1 MSSINPVVSYTTVA
15 CVFLY
20 HFRYVQTSTVPTRNS
35 STQTQPKSIS
45 VASQTM
51 HESKGPLEVVLD
63 ALEAGL
69 EAGGCN
75 YITVDSVFSTL
86 EDWLSRQ
93 ASLSTDTGSTSD
105 YEPTDMSCD
114 EDDDKGG
121 CDGVFVSPEDPAMPS
136 PVVSGASNI
145 SEGDL
150 SDIVSR
156 SPSDRGKG
164 ETTDI
169 PTDVLYSPSHP
180 LESSEE
186 YEEEESRL
194 PSPPPL
200 PPSYTL
206 ISAPP
211 PPTVSSTN
219 RVTGGLPPW
228 ARGDPNTPLS
238 DPSET
243 DNKETEERMDV
254 EEAFADQMLEEQLTE
269 SRKSTKQQEEVKKK
283 HPFGIFPLP
292 FVDCRPDKVE
302 SNGEKQKSKEE
313 KIKEEINKE
322 ETEDSVEGPGP
333 PVTAVASQNP
343 TEVDIGSGGKCDTR
357 EEGLYSVGGKN
368 GSSSENISQS
378 EVCNVIE
385 QEKRNER
392 KRVRED
398 DNEDLPI
405 FNQPTDDH
413 SSKPPL
419 ESTLDLERGD
429 QNISSGVNVSVR
441 TRHQSTSSRDE
452 VESSSYSI
460 ESTFGNRSQSAS
472 PRRSIRQRQRSEK
485 LQATTK
491 LSTSKAHKPDIEVRE
506 SQDLLRGKQHKY
518 ETRQRSR
525 SEVEDDQ
532 LNEREERWELRSR
545 QKYQSDDSGTE
556 KRELRPRNRGGKE
569 DNKSK
574 SDAKK
579 KKGKKGQEVDKSS
592 RIETRQTKPMV
603 PTLQAF
609 EDESNNYVEDSVV
622 SSHEKSQSS
631 IQKGSLVVTY
641 RCRINEQSTN
651 QKLQVDKK
659 GMSEEESDKIQD
671 KNRVT
676 DEGEDE
682 CYLRSVSLPP
692 FKVAKTSPTG
702 SPPTPQSSDSAPS
715 PASAPRSIS
724 SSPPGFPAVKKKP
737 ILTKDEL
744 LAMVRAKKK
753 SVELNQAELPL
764 QSVEKSSEDKDKD
777 QREPPLVK
785 GRLDMKELMFNFQK
799 HMQTVSARK
808 VSDAS
813 WIHPWSHP
821 FSSSGSNPPRDVMIR
836 FPPHLLAHPPPPPPG
851 PPPASS
857 KPVTPRQPRSEP
869 SETDLPSGTP
879 LHDTALS
886 STIDTSSKEQVD
898 EKSDIT
904 MKRPETDE
912 DEKALQDSVLE
923 AAEKMVVEE
932 TVSDVVDEGVQEAVA
947 KRVQTEELLCEKVLE
962 SLEEK
967 VIKETAKDAVG
978 VVIEGKVKEW
988 LNAEDLQE
996 SAMGDVEDIISKEI
1010 VAHTMEEGIKA
1021 QIKER
1026 IQAEEFLQEKALETV
1041 EGSIVMQTVT
1051 NALEEGITRKLSE
1064 RFQAEEILQERL
1076 LKILDEKIV
1085 QETVTAVLI
1094 DAIQQKVVDRIKA
1107 EEFLQERAA
1116 VIVEDQI
1123 ITETLSETLSG
1134 EVHCDAATSFVEDQ
1148 IITETLSETLSAEI
1162 HSEAATSIVEEQII
1176 TETLTES
1183 LSGEVHCD
1191 AATSIVE
1198 EQIINETL
1206 TESLSAVHSEAAT
1219 SIVEEQIINETLTES
1234 LSVEVHSDAATSI
1247 VEEQIIKET
1256 LSETLSDEIHSEAA
1270 ISIVEEQII
1279 NAILTEALSFEVHSE
1294 AATYIVENQIINETL
1309 SETLSG
1315 EIYSEV
1321 AVRIKAQLAAE
1332 VIGERILDMLMEI
1345 VARETE
1351 LTTEVISSVERQVM
1365 ESLEDTMVCD
1375 ALEREDK
1382 IILELEELVLEE
1394 LQCDFFEEL
1403 KEEVVQEAHV
1413 KEEILQLCGSVLE
1426 VVEDQLFGEIQTT
1439 FAKELMTEALV
1450 ELEEKAIRAT
1460 EEKLFVEIQQVLVD
1474 EVMIHE
1480 LHEKVADKVLDNF
1493 VQDLEGKVGEEAVIE
1508 EEKRMKEAEHEVTA
1522 ITLEGVLVS
1531 LENEAANIQVNSEE
1545 AVTIE
1550 VEKKVCQALENEVI
1564 DLLQTTIA
1572 IETTTEGAMKQL
1584 EERVTDTLEESY
1596 LNALLVE
1603 IAGEMLTIG
1612 EEAAAETEERVS
1624 RVLVEECVDEG
1635 EEAVAGELSV
1645 VEDIEDKVVGELMGQ
1660 VAKQEIVEERVVDIL
1675 EDKIIDHLEEDAAL
1689 HDASTSSQPEAR
1701 HSPTTLSSPSY
1712 IVHHHRRFLFPKYI
1726 SWRLSPQL
1734 TIHPCQ
1740 LSPEIRRPMP
1750 VSSPPHVSISSD
1762 TSLPM
1767 LCGKLIIPKPASPFP
1782 IVSIEMASP
1791 SDPVQSTSPHTIP
1804 TSAPSVQQ
1812 ASSKATTS
1820 TSYSTRGGTVP
1831 TVREYT
1837 TKRSGSVQE
1846 CVEEETSEP
1855 SSPQPLV
1862 IRIPL
1867 AVLEPNALKVLVGG
1881 EQESVVGKKEVEP
1894 KEVRESGEEPCTAE
1908 EERPDQ
1914 DSTGSSI
1921 PPDVPVSLSPLVGES
1936 DATSTTVNVESMRNA
1951 ALDNLLEDNDIT
1963 LKDIQ
1968 GTTPGAAI
1976 MGDTSVS
1983 LQSPEKYDSPVA
1995 SPMTGHSSLSPLSLN
2010 GEEMMLRLEAS
2021 LSSAPETDSDQ
2032 EVEHVE
2038 EETGGVEL
2046 MSCDDDNAHIET
2058 KEKGLQLESETTK
2071 EATPFLSPT
2080 HSKPE
2085 STQIL
2090 SSSAVSTGVEKIGNE
2105 PLTSAIVTS
2114 SAEHRVSQERDR
2126 RSPSVESG
2134 EIWSD
2139 DETAHESADE
2149 GTTGEDNSVHQS
2161 SKDIPTSTLPPS
2173 FRSSPETVASERLSS
2188 DSPPPPPPPPPPAT
2202 QNLHHCTPPWAL
2214 LKPSQQMILTE
2225 EEEIKSENSSPSDPE
2240 EKSPVKTS
2248 PRRLNPLLVM
2258 SVMSVDK
2265 GARSPTPADPD
2276 STMASKEAPDE
2287 EDCAVVSSS
2296 RDFPDEEVDAPT
2308 STGDIQDLEA
2318 VGAPLKTKTP
2328 TTSQSRGPSQ
2338 QEPKLKFSTPL
2349 PKKSSSPVKE
2359 LPPSSKEDDYLL
2371 SAIDRDFISA
2381 PVKGKGKSPPS
2392 SSLKFPSE
2400 SDGKSSEENPL
2411 SLGLSKSAS
2420 SDDIMPL
2427 FPKQVHRQSR
2437 SPSTESTD
2445 LVEKRQTHSW
2455 RAGIGN
2461 NPWQSF
2467 SDDERL
2473 DSYHKHPP
2481 SLMQMTSNS
2490 PRGHQRHRQPHHYRP
2505 RSHPYNMRS
2514 GNTERPQPYS
2524 PAFLPLPAPR
2534 FVSPFPP
2541 DAIPP
2546 LFPHPPRLPSYMI
2559 PSGRPPPGGHF
2570 PPPYFDNRNH
2580 YGLSPSPYR
2589 QGPYF

>member
-1 MSSINPVVSYTTVA
+1 M
-15 CVFLY
+15 
-20 HFRYVQTSTVPTRNS
+20 QTSTVPIRNS
-35 STQTQPKSIS
+35 ATQTQPKNRS
-45 VASQTM
+45 VASQTI
-51 HESKGPLEVVLD
+51 HEPKGPLEVVLD

-75 YITVDSVFSTL
+75 YITMDAVFSTL

-114 EDDDKGG
+114 EEDDKGG
-121 CDGVFVSPEDPAMPS
+121 CDGVFVSPEDPALPS

-169 PTDVLYSPSHP
+169 PTDALYSPSHP

-211 PPTVSSTN
+211 PPTLSSTN

-228 ARGDPNTPLS
+228 ARGDPKAPPS
-238 DPSET
+238 DPPET
-243 DNKETEERMDV
+243 DNKVTEERMDV

-269 SRKSTKQQEEVKKK
+269 SRKSSKKQEVKKM

-292 FVDCRPDKVE
+292 FVDCRPDKGE
-302 SNGEKQKSKEE
+302 GNGENLKSKEE

-322 ETEDSVEGPGP
+322 ETEDSVEEVGPS
-333 PVTAVASQNP
+333 VTAVVPQNL
-343 TEVDIGSGGKCDTR
+343 TEADLDSGGTR
-357 EEGLYSVGGKN
+357 EEGCPVGGKT
-368 GSSSENISQS
+368 SETQS
-378 EVCNVIE
+378 EVGNVE
-385 QEKRNER
+385 CTAQDFAEKRNER
-392 KRVRED
+392 KRVRDD
-398 DNEDLPI
+398 DNEDLPS

-413 SSKPPL
+413 SSKPTL
-419 ESTLDLERGD
+419 EPALDLERGD
-429 QNISSGVNVSVR
+429 QNESSESSCVNLTVR
-441 TRHQSTSSRDE
+441 TRHRSASSRAE
-452 VESSSYSI
+452 IESGSYSI

-472 PRRSIRQRQRSEK
+472 PRRSVRQRQRSEK

-491 LSTSKAHKPDIEVRE
+491 LSTSKAHKPDIESKYVRE
-506 SQDLLRGKQHKY
+506 SQDSLRGKQHKY

-525 SEVEDDQ
+525 SEVEDD
-532 LNEREERWELRSR
+532 EREERWELRSR
-545 QKYQSDDSGTE
+545 QKYHSDDSGAE

-569 DNKSK
+569 DNKNK

-579 KKGKKGQEVDKSS
+579 KKCKKGQEVDKSS
-592 RIETRQTKPMV
+592 RIETRQSKPMV

-609 EDESNNYVEDSVV
+609 EDECSNYMEESVV
-622 SSHEKSQSS
+622 SSHEKSHSS

-641 RCRINEQSTN
+641 RCRINEQSTDP
-651 QKLQVDKK
+651 KLQVDKK
-659 GMSEEESDKIQD
+659 EMCEEESDKMQE
-671 KNRVT
+671 KNRMT

-724 SSPPGFPAVKKKP
+724 SSPPGFPSVKKKP

-764 QSVEKSSEDKDKD
+764 PSVEKSGEDKDKE

-785 GRLDMKELMFNFQK
+785 ARLDMKELMFNFQK

-821 FSSSGSNPPRDVMIR
+821 FSSSGSNPPRIC

-857 KPVTPRQPRSEP
+857 KPVTPRQPQSEP
-869 SETDLPSGTP
+869 SETELPSGSP
-879 LHDTALS
+879 LHDTAVP
-886 STIDTSSKEQVD
+886 IDTSSKEQAD
-898 EKSDIT
+898 EMSNIL

-912 DEKALQDSVLE
+912 DEKVLQHSVLE

-932 TVSDVVDEGVQEAVA
+932 TMSDVMDAGIQETVA
-947 KRVQTEELLCEKVLE
+947 KRVQTEEVLCEKVLE

-967 VIKETAKDAVG
+967 VIKATAKDTVDVA
-978 VVIEGKVKEW
+978 IEGKVKEC

-1041 EGSIVMQTVT
+1041 EGSIVQQTVT

-1076 LKILDEKIV
+1076 LKILDKKIV
-1085 QETVTAVLI
+1085 QETVTDALI
-1094 DAIQQKVVDRIKA
+1094 EAIQQKVVDRIQA

-1116 VIVEDQI
+1116 VIVEDQT
-1123 ITETLSETLSG
+1123 ITETLSESLNG
-1134 EVHCDAATSFVEDQ
+1134 EVYCNAATSIVEDQ
-1148 IITETLSETLSAEI
+1148 IITETLSEI
-1162 HSEAATSIVEEQII
+1162 
-1176 TETLTES
+1176 

-1206 TESLSAVHSEAAT
+1206 TESLSGVHSEAAT

-1234 LSVEVHSDAATSI
+1234 LSVEVHSEAATFV
-1247 VEEQIIKET
+1247 VEEQIINAT
-1256 LSETLSDEIHSEAA
+1256 LSETLSGEIHSEAA
-1270 ISIVEEQII
+1270 ISMVEEQII
-1279 NAILTEALSFEVHSE
+1279 TETLTETLSCEVYSE
-1294 AATYIVENQIINETL
+1294 AATYIVEEQIINETL

-1315 EIYSEV
+1315 EIHSEV

-1332 VIGERILDMLMEI
+1332 VIGERILDMFVEG
-1345 VARETE
+1345 VAREME
-1351 LTTEVISSVERQVM
+1351 LTNEVFSSVEQQVM
-1365 ESLEDTMVCD
+1365 ESLEDTVVCE

-1382 IILELEELVLEE
+1382 ITLELEELVLEE
-1394 LQCDFFEEL
+1394 LQSDFFEEL
-1403 KEEVVQEAHV
+1403 KEEVVQEAHMM
-1413 KEEILQLCGSVLE
+1413 EEILQLCGSVLE
-1426 VVEDQLFGEIQTT
+1426 VVEDQLFSEIQAT

-1450 ELEEKAIRAT
+1450 ELEEKVIRAT

-1474 EVMIHE
+1474 EIMIHE
-1480 LHEKVADKVLDNF
+1480 LHEKVADKILDNF
-1493 VQDLEGKVGEEAVIE
+1493 VHDLEGKVAEETVTE
-1508 EEKRMKEAEHEVTA
+1508 EEKRMKEVEHRVTA

-1531 LENEAANIQVNSEE
+1531 VENEAANIQINSEE
-1545 AVTIE
+1545 AVTTE
-1550 VEKKVCQALENEVI
+1550 VEKKVCQALEKEVI
-1564 DLLQTTIA
+1564 DLLQTTTA
-1572 IETTTEGAMKQL
+1572 IEMTTEAVLKQL
-1584 EERVTDTLEESY
+1584 EERVTGTLEGSC
-1596 LNALLVE
+1596 LDALLVE
-1603 IAGEMLTIG
+1603 MAGEIVTT
-1612 EEAAAETEERVS
+1612 EEAAVAKTEERVS
-1624 RVLVEECVDEG
+1624 TVLVEECVDEG

-1645 VEDIEDKVVGELMGQ
+1645 VEDIEDKVVGEVMGQ
-1660 VAKQEIVEERVVDIL
+1660 VAKQEMVEECVVDIL
-1675 EDKIIDHLEEDAAL
+1675 EDKIIDDLEDDAAQC
-1689 HDASTSSQPEAR
+1689 DTSTSSQPAAH

-1712 IVHHHRRFLFPKYI
+1712 VVHHHRRFLFPKYI
-1726 SWRLSPQL
+1726 SRNLSPQL

-1740 LSPEIRRPMP
+1740 LSPRIRRPTP
-1750 VSSPPHVSISSD
+1750 LSPPPHVSISSD

-1791 SDPVQSTSPHTIP
+1791 PDPVRSTSSRTIP

-1812 ASSKATTS
+1812 AASTATTS
-1820 TSYSTRGGTVP
+1820 TSYSTRGGTV
-1831 TVREYT
+1831 TTEREFT
-1837 TKRSGSVQE
+1837 TQRGKGSGSVQE
-1846 CVEEETSEP
+1846 CVEEETSCEP

-1867 AVLEPNALKVLVGG
+1867 AVLEPNALKVLVSG
-1881 EQESVVGKKEVEP
+1881 EQESVVRKKEVEP

-1908 EERPDQ
+1908 EERADQ
-1914 DSTGSSI
+1914 AI
-1921 PPDVPVSLSPLVGES
+1921 PPPDIPVSLSPLVEES
-1936 DATSTTVNVESMRNA
+1936 NVINTTSTTVNVESMRNP
-1951 ALDNLLEDNDIT
+1951 ALENPLEDNDIP
-1963 LKDIQ
+1963 LEDIQ
-1968 GTTPGAAI
+1968 GTIPGAAI
-1976 MGDTSVS
+1976 MEDTSAS

-2021 LSSAPETDSDQ
+2021 LSSAPETDSDEDMGNVEQ
-2032 EVEHVE
+2032 GAGDMEV
-2038 EETGGVEL
+2038 
-2046 MSCDDDNAHIET
+2046 MSCDDENAHVEA
-2058 KEKGLQLESETTK
+2058 EKKPLESETTQYK
-2071 EATPFLSPT
+2071 EEATSPSQ
-2080 HSKPE
+2080 SKPKTEE
-2085 STQIL
+2085 SSQIL
-2090 SSSAVSTGVEKIGNE
+2090 SSSAVSTGVEEMENE

-2114 SAEHRVSQERDR
+2114 SVDEDRER

-2134 EIWSD
+2134 EILFD
-2139 DETAHESADE
+2139 DETGHECADE
-2149 GTTGEDNSVHQS
+2149 GTTGEDNNVHQS
-2161 SKDIPTSTLPPS
+2161 SKDVPTSTLPLS
-2173 FRSSPETVASERLSS
+2173 FRSSPETVASECLSS
-2188 DSPPPPPPPPPPAT
+2188 DPPPPCPPPPPPPPAT
-2202 QNLHHCTPPWAL
+2202 QNLHRCTPPWAL
-2214 LKPSQQMILTE
+2214 LKLQKILTE
-2225 EEEIKSENSSPSDPE
+2225 EKEEIKSENSSPSDPK
-2240 EKSPVKTS
+2240 EKSQAKTS
-2248 PRRLNPLLVM
+2248 PKRLNPL
-2258 SVMSVDK
+2258 SVMSIVSADK

-2276 STMASKEAPDE
+2276 STMASKEATDE

-2296 RDFPDEEVDAPT
+2296 RDLPDEEDIDVPT
-2308 STGDIQDLEA
+2308 STGDIQDWEA
-2318 VGAPLKTKTP
+2318 VGAPLKTETP
-2328 TTSQSRGPSQ
+2328 TISQSRGPSS
-2338 QEPKLKFSTPL
+2338 QETQETKLKCSTPIPRKL
-2349 PKKSSSPVKE
+2349 SSSLVKE
-2359 LPPSSKEDDYLL
+2359 LPPSAKEDDYLL
-2371 SAIDRDFISA
+2371 SAVNKDFISA
-2381 PVKGKGKSPPS
+2381 PVRGKGKSPPPS
-2392 SSLKFPSE
+2392 SWKFPSE
-2400 SDGKSSEENPL
+2400 NDGKSSEENPL
-2411 SLGLSKSAS
+2411 PLGLSKSAS

-2427 FPKQVHRQSR
+2427 FPKQVHRKSR
-2437 SPSTESTD
+2437 SPSTECTD
-2445 LVEKRQTHSW
+2445 LVDKRPTHSW
-2455 RAGIGN
+2455 RANIGN

-2467 SDDERL
+2467 SDDDRQ
-2473 DSYHKHPP
+2473 DTYHKHIP
-2481 SLMQMTSNS
+2481 SLMQVGSNS
-2490 PRGHQRHRQPHHYRP
+2490 SRGHQRHRQPHHYRP
-2505 RSHPYNMRS
+2505 RSHPYNMRL

-2524 PAFLPLPAPR
+2524 PSFLPLPPPQG
-2534 FVSPFPP
+2534 FSPFPP
-2541 DAIPP
+2541 DPTPP
-2546 LFPHPPRLPSYMI
+2546 LISPPPRLPSYMV

-2570 PPPYFDNRNH
+2570 PPLYFDNRNH
-2580 YGLSPSPYR
+2580 YSLSPSPYR